1 MERSE
6 GMQDFKIYLGGSMCG
21 STFEEQTKWRRQ
33 VRDAILFGD
42 YDYKKKVDFFD
53 PTQFYNFEEKRYKS
67 ESEVMEFD
75 LYNLRSSNLLVVNFN
90 NPSSIGTA
98 MEIML
103 AKELHIPVLGL
114 NKDKKELHPWLE
126 CSCNRI
132 CDDMRELVTHVVE
145 FYLN

>member
-1 MERSE
+1 
-6 GMQDFKIYLGGSMCG
+6 MQEYKIYLAGSMCG
-21 STFEEQTKWRRQ
+21 STWEEQTKWRQQ
-33 VRDAILFGD
+33 VREAILFEN
-42 YDYKKKVDFFD
+42 YEYTKKPNFFN
-53 PTQFYNFEEKRYKS
+53 PTQFYNFEEKRHKS

-75 LYNLRSSNLLVVNFN
+75 LYNLRSSNLVVVNFN

-103 AKELHIPVLGL
+103 AKELRIPILGL
-114 NKDKKELHPWLE
+114 NKDKKELHPWIE

-132 CDDMRELVTHVVE
+132 FDGMRDLVNHIVE